1 MNRGAG
7 IPFRP
12 LAIGPPRSG
21 FDVLCDVLMHISPF
35 GAARDDLREALL
47 ALFVAQL
54 GDHVGECVA
63 AAVADHGLEQD
74 LIYGAG
80 FRRLTGGP
88 RYVEPGRPGRI
99 CYRKY
104 IGIRGPGEILLVVS
118 HPLALLRCEPIAHA
132 HGDPDWWADCPSFHD
147 HVLYAS
153 LRNPAA
159 IVNSCFSL
167 NEMVLEY
174 IDRFM
179 PSATDQNTLRDEI
192 ALHKLSNR
200 RFFEGIVR
208 FYVDYFRSFLP
219 VRHRY
224 AVMRWEDLLQ
234 APTDT
239 IEGLARAADLPGADK
254 IAALAGK
261 NLQHGA
267 PGGGLG
273 AGRRDR
279 ERIGRTEASLLTHHH
294 LDWMRAMGLETVA
307 EALGYPPFEAIEPSA
322 YTPFQRQLDE
332 LIRRGHVYRPAVSD
346 EVLAFASNKSNLD
359 AASFEFRGQ
368 AWRAETRI
376 ERSTLNDAPLEG
388 AIADAAEAAAA
399 RFNRLLEDVLGLAL
413 GSRGE
418 AEASLHGLR
427 QRHAASLRPH
437 LPKRYDAAFAAAQA
451 LIAESAETADGV
463 SAPDQRPPLLVGSRD
478 GYNFVAY
485 RGKVVR
491 LPQALGPI
499 DLEREDPTGRPGVA
513 VLDGPQALETLLGD
527 GVEAV
532 LR

>member
-1 MNRGAG
+1 MKRSGG

-54 GDHVGECVA
+54 GDHVGESVA
-63 AAVADHGLEQD
+63 GTVADHGLEQD

-88 RYVEPGRPGRI
+88 RYVDWGRPGRI

-104 IGIRGPGEILLVVS
+104 IGIRGRGEILLVVS

-132 HGDPDWWADCPSFHD
+132 HGNPDWWADCPSFGD

-153 LRNPAA
+153 LRSPAE

-179 PSATDQNTLRDEI
+179 PPATDQNALRDDI
-192 ALHKLSNR
+192 ALYKLSDR
-200 RFFEGIVR
+200 RFFEGIAR
-208 FYVDYFRSFLP
+208 FYVDYLRAFLP

-224 AVMRWEDLLQ
+224 AVMRWEDLLR

-239 IEGLARAADLPGADK
+239 IEGLARAAGLPAADK
-254 IAALAGK
+254 IAAHAGR
-261 NLQHGA
+261 NLEHRA

-279 ERIGRTEASLLTHHH
+279 ERIGRTEANLLTHHH
-294 LDWMRAMGLETVA
+294 IEWMRAMGLEAMA
-307 EALGYPPFEAIEPSA
+307 EAFGYPRFEPGEPAA
-322 YTPFQRQLDE
+322 YSPFQRQLDE
-332 LIRRGHVYRPAVSD
+332 LIRRGQVHRPAASD
-346 EVLAFASNKSNLD
+346 EVLGFAFNKSNLD
-359 AASFEFRGQ
+359 PRSFDFRSQ
-368 AWRAETRI
+368 VWRAETRI
-376 ERSTLNDAPLEG
+376 ERSTLNDARLEA

-399 RFNRLLEDVLGLAL
+399 RLNRLLDDLIGRAL
-413 GSRGE
+413 GSRAE
-418 AEASLHGLR
+418 AEASLQGLR
-427 QRHAASLRPH
+427 RRHAASLRPH

-463 SAPDQRPPLLVGSRD
+463 RAPDQRPPLLVGSRD

-485 RGKVVR
+485 RGKVFR

-499 DLEREDPTGRPGVA
+499 DLEREDPTSRPGVV
-513 VLDGPQALETLLGD
+513 VLDGPRALETLLGD
-527 GVEAV
+527 GVETI
-532 LR
+532 